1 VNGCEYIEEIT
12 DPVTGEVVTLR
23 AATEAE
29 LDAAVAERFGID
41 REDRENRIPRSPSA
55 YDLKGG
61 DASRQTPALGR
72 RTDGQGQ
79 AMPS

>member
-1 VNGCEYIEEIT
+1 MNDREYIEEIT

-41 REDRENRIPRSPSA
+41 REDGETGSPHMQPTVT
-55 YDLKGG
+55 DL
-61 DASRQTPALGR
+61 
-72 RTDGQGQ
+72 Q
-79 AMPS
+79 APST